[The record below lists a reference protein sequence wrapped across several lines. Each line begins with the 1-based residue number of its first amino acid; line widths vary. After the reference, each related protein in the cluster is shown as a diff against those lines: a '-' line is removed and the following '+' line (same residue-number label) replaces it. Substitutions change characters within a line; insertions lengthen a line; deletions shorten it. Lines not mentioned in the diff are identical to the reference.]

1 MRPSEWCKLHTLIWG
16 SDWCE
21 QHTTLYTNIV
31 FFFFI
36 FEWVKRPPE
45 VVSALNHEV
54 IMWMEKILTMTFN
67 AIIAHGLLKSVRSLT
82 SLTHP
87 GMSEKLLISD

>member
-1 MRPSEWCKLHTLIWG
+1 M
-16 SDWCE
+16 
-21 QHTTLYTNIV
+21 
-31 FFFFI
+31 
-36 FEWVKRPPE
+36 KRHPE

-54 IMWMEKILTMTFN
+54 IMWMEKILPMTFT
-67 AIIAHGLLKSVRSLT
+67 AIIANGLLKSVRSLT